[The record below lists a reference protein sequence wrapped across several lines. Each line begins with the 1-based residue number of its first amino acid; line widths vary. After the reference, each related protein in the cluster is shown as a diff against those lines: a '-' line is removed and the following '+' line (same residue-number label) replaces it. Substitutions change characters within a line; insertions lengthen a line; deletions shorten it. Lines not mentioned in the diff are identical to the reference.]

1 MIQKRDEFLR
11 QTQNLTLP
19 LTRLKGI
26 GIKRADMLA
35 QKGLHSILDLL
46 LFMPIRYQDRTRITP
61 IDDAE
66 VGLPLLVKGEIVHG
80 GEERYLRSRKRL
92 FKIHLRGKRSRLE
105 LLWFQYK
112 KPYLNSLTDS
122 AKKLMAY
129 GVIRCN
135 RGQKQMVHPEI
146 TPLNDEGEET
156 GLGYYPV
163 YSAVNGL
170 SAHIL
175 RSMIRNA
182 LDGYLEAIVDP
193 IPEKII
199 RRIGLPDLASA
210 IKFVHFPPKN
220 YAPDLLAQLNTPFHR
235 RLIFDRFFLVML
247 IIAFRKKFRE
257 RTSCDAYEVSSS
269 LINDLENLFPFQ
281 MTADQISAIKDV
293 IRDMTSGRP
302 MNRLLMGDVGC
313 GKTIVAVIAAYLAT
327 LNNDQVS
334 IMVPTQV
341 LANQHFEYFSSLS
354 DVMGFRPVLLTGR
367 LKATE
372 RRKIYEKIATGGYNL
387 IIGTQ
392 ALIQEKMV
400 YANLGLVIIDEQH
413 RFGVKERATM
423 DRKGR
428 HPHQL
433 IMTATP
439 IPRTLAITIFADM
452 DISTIKSY
460 PKGRRPAVTYLVTK
474 ECKRHVLEVLQQKL
488 SLGQKAFV
496 VCPVIEESEA
506 GDLKSAI
513 EMAEKLKLFFRP
525 RHRVGL
531 IHGRLPS
538 DEKERVMDD
547 FCHGPIDLLVGTT
560 VIEVGIDVPKA
571 TVMVIEHPERFG
583 LAQLHQL
590 RGRVGRGKER
600 GHCFL
605 ILPENLSQETI
616 FRLQILVDNHDGF
629 KIAQKDLEL
638 RGQGELTGIRQ
649 AGMGE
654 LDYADIVK
662 DWDLV
667 STAKNEAQN
676 LVEID
681 PDLMSPEN
689 RRLKGLVESILQ
701 RPLDF

>member
-19 LTRLKGI
+19 LTRLKGV

-66 VGLPLLVKGEIVHG
+66 VGSPLLVKGEIIYG
-80 GEERYLRSRKRL
+80 GEERSPRSRKRL
-92 FKIHLRGKRSRLE
+92 FKIYLRGKRSRLE
-105 LLWFQYK
+105 LLWFQYN
-112 KPYLNSLTDS
+112 KPYLSSLTDS
-122 AKKLMAY
+122 AKALTAY
-129 GVIRCN
+129 GVIRYN

-146 TPLNDEGEET
+146 TSLDDKDAEAA
-156 GLGYYPV
+156 LGYYPV

-170 SAHIL
+170 SAQLL

-182 LDGYLEAIVDP
+182 LDGYLDAIVDP
-193 IPEKII
+193 IPEEII

-210 IKFVHFPPKN
+210 IKFVHFPPKK
-220 YAPDLLAQLNTPFHR
+220 YAPDLLAQLNTPFHK

-247 IIAFRKKFRE
+247 IIAFRKRFRE

-354 DVMGFRPVLLTGR
+354 DLMGFRPVLLTGR

-372 RRKIYEKIATGGYNL
+372 RRKICEKIAAGEYNL

-392 ALIQEKMV
+392 ALIQEKIV
-400 YANLGLVIIDEQH
+400 YAKLGLVIIDEQH
-413 RFGVKERATM
+413 RFGVRERATL

-428 HPHQL
+428 YPHQL

-439 IPRTLAITIFADM
+439 IPRTLAITLFGDM

-460 PKGRRPAVTYLVTK
+460 PKGHRPAVTYLVTR
-474 ECKRHVLEVLQQKL
+474 EHKRDVLEVLQQKL

-496 VCPVIEESEA
+496 VCPVIEESED
-506 GDLKSAI
+506 GDLKSAV
-513 EMAEKLKLFFRP
+513 EMAEKLKTFFRP

-538 DEKERVMDD
+538 DEKEKIMDH
-547 FCHGPIDLLVGTT
+547 FRHGPIDLLVGTT
-560 VIEVGIDVPKA
+560 VIEVGVDVPKA

-600 GHCFL
+600 GSCFL
-605 ILPENLSQETI
+605 ILSENLPQEI
-616 FRLQILVDNHDGF
+616 VSRLKILVDNHDGF

-654 LDYADIVK
+654 LDYMDIVK
-662 DWDLV
+662 AWDLL
-667 STAKNEAQN
+667 STAKREAQN

-681 PDLMSPEN
+681 PDLTSHEN
-689 RRLKGLVESILQ
+689 RRLKALVESVLT